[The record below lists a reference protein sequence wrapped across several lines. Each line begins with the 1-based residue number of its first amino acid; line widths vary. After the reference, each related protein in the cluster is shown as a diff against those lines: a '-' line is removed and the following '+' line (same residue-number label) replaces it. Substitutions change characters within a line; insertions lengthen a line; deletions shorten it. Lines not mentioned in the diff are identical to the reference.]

1 LRVDNQANRAG
12 DNRNICFGGGTE
24 VSELHLPWLEWTILL
39 PLLGIGWVI
48 RIRDPE
54 RIRRHSLVI
63 AGATLLCAVG
73 SWQDFQT
80 LRTFEAH
87 DRWDL
92 LSSIFGNEVF
102 VIDELSAPL
111 LPLAALLYL
120 LTELVTLRT
129 KVRRFSFAWTHA
141 SEAILLATLSC
152 KEPWVLVLLLAIGT
166 IPPWFELLSRGKP
179 TRMYVLHMGLFVA
192 LLLLG
197 QTLISLSEL
206 ASWTSTVGI
215 LCLLGAVLLRNGI
228 VPVHCWMPDLFEHA
242 TFGTALLFA
251 TPMIGAYGALRLVLT
266 IAPEW
271 VLSAIVTL
279 SLFTALYAAGMAL
292 VQQEARRFFCYV
304 LLSHSSLVL
313 VGLETG
319 TPIGLSGALCLWISV
334 GLALGGFGLTLRSVE
349 ARTGRLSLNEY
360 HGLYQHTPMLAGF
373 FLLTGLASIG
383 FPGTVGFV
391 GAELLIES
399 GIQISPWIG
408 MMIVIATALNGLAM
422 MQAYFRIFTGPR
434 RATSID
440 LSYRPAERIAIL
452 VLSVLILGGGLWPQ
466 PGVASRY
473 HAAVTLLD
481 QRRGEHAESTGTD
494 HELVPDRHHNVVE
507 PSGGVQL
514 GSLPKSTK

>member
-1 LRVDNQANRAG
+1 
-12 DNRNICFGGGTE
+12 
-24 VSELHLPWLEWTILL
+24 VSELHLPWLELTIVI
-39 PLLGIGWVI
+39 PLLGIGWVLG
-48 RIRDPE
+48 IRDPE
-54 RIRRHSLVI
+54 RVRRHSLVI
-63 AGATLLCAVG
+63 AGATLLCAIG
-73 SWQDFQT
+73 AWQDFQT
-80 LRTFEAH
+80 LKTFEAH

-92 LSSIFGNEVF
+92 LASIFGEEVF

-152 KEPWVLVLLLAIGT
+152 KEPWVLVPLLAIGT

-179 TRMYVLHMGLFVA
+179 TRVYVFHMGLFVA
-192 LLLLG
+192 LLFLG
-197 QTLISLSEL
+197 QTLVSLTELVSWIST
-206 ASWTSTVGI
+206 AGI

-242 TFGTALLFA
+242 TFGTALLFV
-251 TPMIGAYGALRLVLT
+251 TPMVGAYGALRLVLP

-279 SLFTALYAAGMAL
+279 SLVTAVYAAGMAL
-292 VQQEARRFFCYV
+292 VQQEARRFFCYL

-313 VGLETG
+313 VGMETG
-319 TPIGLSGALCLWISV
+319 TPVGLTAALCLWISV

-349 ARTGRLSLNEY
+349 ARTGRLSLNDY

-373 FLLTGLASIG
+373 FLLTGLASVG

-391 GAELLIES
+391 GTELLIES
-399 GIQISPWIG
+399 GIQVSPWIG
-408 MMIVIATALNGLAM
+408 MTIVIATALNGLAM
-422 MQAYFRIFTGPR
+422 MHVYFRIFTGPR
-434 RATSID
+434 RPTSID
-440 LSYRPAERIAIL
+440 LGYRPAERAAIL
-452 VLSVLILGGGLWPQ
+452 VLSLLILGGGLWPQ

-473 HAAVTLLD
+473 HAAVVLIE
-481 QRRGEHAESTGTD
+481 QRRSGRAKSAETD
-494 HELVPDRHHNVVE
+494 RVSASHRHDEIAASSIALYVN
-507 PSGGVQL
+507 
-514 GSLPKSTK
+514 SLPQSDK